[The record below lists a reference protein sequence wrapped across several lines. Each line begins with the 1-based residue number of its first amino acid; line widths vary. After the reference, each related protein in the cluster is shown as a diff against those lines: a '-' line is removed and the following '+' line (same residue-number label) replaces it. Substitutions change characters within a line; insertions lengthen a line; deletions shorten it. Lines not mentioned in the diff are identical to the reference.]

1 MAQIEHRDVTGVIV
15 HFSQEQ
21 LTELLTAMPP
31 EQRRFARV
39 LAETIQ
45 KPHEI
50 WKAMREDEAAKG
62 QWRWVRAYVQYLDL
76 SQDDTDAPFG
86 VAIMGFA
93 YRSRWELETVGLVL
107 GTQESVMKQVDKKIR
122 TGNIEYSNIQH

>member
-1 MAQIEHRDVTGVIV
+1 MAQIEHRDITGVLL

-21 LTELLTAMPP
+21 IIELLTAMPP

-50 WKAMREDEAAKG
+50 WQVMREDEAVKG
-62 QWRWVRAYVQYLDL
+62 QWRWVRSYVQYLDL
-76 SQDDTDAPFG
+76 SDADTNAPFG
-86 VAIMGFA
+86 VSVTQFA
-93 YRSRWELETVGLVL
+93 FHSRWELETVGLVL
-107 GTQESVMKQVDKKIR
+107 GNQGSVMARIDEEVR
-122 TGNIEYSNIQH
+122 RGSCEYSAHQH

>member
-1 MAQIEHRDVTGVIV
+1 MAQIEYRDVTGVLL

-21 LTELLTAMPP
+21 LTKLLTAMPP

-50 WKAMREDEAAKG
+50 WKAMREDEAVKG

-76 SQDDTDAPFG
+76 SEADTDAPFG
-86 VAIMGFA
+86 VAVMEFT

-107 GTQESVMKQVDKKIR
+107 GNQETVMEKIDGKVR
-122 TGNIEYSNIQH
+122 WGSCEYSAHQH

>member
-1 MAQIEHRDVTGVIV
+1 MIKYRDVTGVPL

-21 LTELLTAMPP
+21 ITELLTAMPP

-76 SQDDTDAPFG
+76 SEADTDAAFG
-86 VAIMGFA
+86 VAVTQFA
-93 YRSRWELETVGLVL
+93 FRSRWELETVGLVL
-107 GTQESVMKQVDKKIR
+107 GTQESVMKQVDKRIR
-122 TGNIEYSNIQH
+122 TGSIEYSNIQH